1 MMDIFATY
9 QLEILL
15 TCNALVLISV
25 SMAVLRV
32 QRMIRKRD
40 EFWSSLTGAHL
51 IDEAAQDNALCG
63 FLDHRLALLHRRI
76 DALAATPKAPETK
89 PAAEPVAK
97 VPAMPFEYAVRMARQ
112 GAGVDDLVQACG
124 LNRAEATLIHRVHGV
139 EPGESPSMQ
148 H

>member
-1 MMDIFATY
+1 MMNIFATY
-9 QLEILL
+9 QIEMLL
-15 TCNALVLISV
+15 VCNAVALISV
-25 SMAVLRV
+25 SMAVVQLR
-32 QRMIRKRD
+32 RMIQKRD
-40 EFWSSLTGAHL
+40 DFWTSFTGAHL

-76 DALAATPKAPETK
+76 DALAETPRAPEPK
-89 PAAEPVAK
+89 PKPEPVAK
-97 VPAMPFEYAVRMARQ
+97 VPAMPFEYAVRMAKQ

-139 EPGESPSMQ
+139 EPGETPTMQ

>member
-1 MMDIFATY
+1 MMNIFATY
-9 QLEILL
+9 QIEMLL
-15 TCNALVLISV
+15 TCNALALI
-25 SMAVLRV
+25 AVIMTVMQL

-40 EFWSSLTGAHL
+40 DFWTSLTGAHL

-76 DALAATPKAPETK
+76 DALAESPRVSEPGPKP
-89 PAAEPVAK
+89 EPVTK
-97 VPAMPFEYAVRMARQ
+97 VPAMPFEYAVRMAKQ

-139 EPGESPSMQ
+139 EPGESPTMQ